1 MSSAESSTPA
11 ADAEVPDRVIATDAA
26 VQLLT
31 KLSELHGGLMI
42 HQSGGCCDGS
52 APMCYPVGDY
62 RVGQRDVLVGTI
74 ELPEPLPDVRVWI
87 NGDQFELWKHTQLIL
102 DVVKGRGAGFSL
114 EAPEG
119 VRFLSRARA
128 FSDEENAVLAANP
141 PLTGAAVGV

>member
-1 MSSAESSTPA
+1 MTTEQN
-11 ADAEVPDRVIATDAA
+11 VPDRVVATDAA

-52 APMCYPVGDY
+52 APMCYPVGEY
-62 RVGQRDVLVGTI
+62 RVGQRDVLVGEI
-74 ELPEPLPDVRVWI
+74 DLPEPIPAVRVWI

-102 DVVKGRGAGFSL
+102 DVVPGRGAGFSL
-114 EAPEG
+114 ESPEG

-128 FSDEENAVLAANP
+128 FSEDENAVLSATP

>member
-1 MSSAESSTPA
+1 MPE
-11 ADAEVPDRVIATDAA
+11 ERNVPDRVVATDAA

-52 APMCYPVGDY
+52 APMCYPVGEY
-62 RVGQRDVLVGTI
+62 RVGQRDILVGEI
-74 ELPEPLPDVRVWI
+74 SIPDPLPAVRVWI

-119 VRFLSRARA
+119 VRFLSRSRA
-128 FSDEENAVLAANP
+128 FSDEENEILAANR
-141 PLTGAAVGV
+141 PLTGAEVGV

>member
-1 MSSAESSTPA
+1 MPA
-11 ADAEVPDRVIATDAA
+11 DQVPDRVVATDAG
-26 VQLLT
+26 VELLT

-52 APMCYPVGDY
+52 APMCYPVGEF
-62 RVGQRDVLVGTI
+62 RIGQRDVLVGEI
-74 ELPEPLPDVRVWI
+74 ALPDPLPSVRVWI

-102 DVVKGRGAGFSL
+102 DVVPGRGAGFSL

-128 FSDEENAVLAANP
+128 FTDTENELLAGAP
-141 PLTGAAVGV
+141 PKTGAMIED

>member
-1 MSSAESSTPA
+1 MTTEQNI
-11 ADAEVPDRVIATDAA
+11 PDRVVATDAA

-31 KLSELHGGLMI
+31 KLTKLHGGLMI

-52 APMCYPVGDY
+52 APMCYPVGEY

-74 ELPEPLPDVRVWI
+74 ELAQPLPDVRVWI

-102 DVVKGRGAGFSL
+102 DVVPGRGAGFSL

-128 FSDEENAVLAANP
+128 FTDEENATLAANP
-141 PLTGAAVGV
+141 PLTGATAGI

>member
-1 MSSAESSTPA
+1 MTTEQTI
-11 ADAEVPDRVIATDAA
+11 PDRVVATDSA

-52 APMCYPVGDY
+52 APMCYPVGEY
-62 RVGQRDVLVGTI
+62 RVGQRDVLVGEI
-74 ELPEPLPDVRVWI
+74 ELPELIPDVRVWI
-87 NGDQFELWKHTQLIL
+87 NGDQFDLWKHTQLIL

-128 FSDEENAVLAANP
+128 FSPEENEALAASP
-141 PLTGAAVGV
+141 PLTGATAGI

>member
-1 MSSAESSTPA
+1 MSEEQS
-11 ADAEVPDRVIATDAA
+11 VPDRVVATDAA

-52 APMCYPVGDY
+52 APMCYPVGEY

-74 ELPEPLPDVRVWI
+74 TLPELLPAVRVWI

-128 FSDEENAVLAANP
+128 FSDDENSVLLANP
-141 PLTGAAVGV
+141 PETGASIGV

>member
-1 MSSAESSTPA
+1 MS
-11 ADAEVPDRVIATDAA
+11 DQQVPDRVVATDTA

-52 APMCYPVGDY
+52 APMCYPVGEY
-62 RVGQRDVLVGTI
+62 RVGQRDVLVGEI
-74 ELPEPLPDVRVWI
+74 ELTEPLPAVRVWI

-102 DVVKGRGAGFSL
+102 DVVDGRGAGFSL

-119 VRFLSRARA
+119 VRFLSRSRA
-128 FSDEENAVLAANP
+128 FSPEENEVLEANP
-141 PLTGAAVGV
+141 PQTGAAVGA

>member
-1 MSSAESSTPA
+1 MTTTLS
-11 ADAEVPDRVIATDAA
+11 RVAVTDAA
-26 VQLLT
+26 AALLRQLT
-31 KLSELHGGLMI
+31 AQHGLLMF

>member
-1 MSSAESSTPA
+1 MTTEQTI
-11 ADAEVPDRVIATDAA
+11 PDRVVATDAA

-52 APMCYPVGDY
+52 APMCYPVGEY
-62 RVGQRDVLVGTI
+62 RIGQRDVLVGEI
-74 ELPEPLPDVRVWI
+74 GLPDPLPDVRVWI

-119 VRFLSRARA
+119 VRFLSRSRV
-128 FSDEENAVLAANP
+128 FDEAENAWLDACP
-141 PLTGAAVGV
+141 PRVGSDFG

>member
-1 MSSAESSTPA
+1 MSEQNVSQQ
-11 ADAEVPDRVIATDAA
+11 DVPDRVTATDSA

-52 APMCYPVGDY
+52 APMCYPVGEY
-62 RVGQRDVLVGTI
+62 RIGQRDVLVGEI
-74 ELPEPLPDVRVWI
+74 GLPEPIPAVRVWI

-119 VRFLSRARA
+119 VRFLSRSRA
-128 FSDEENAVLAANP
+128 FSEQENDQLAQSP
-141 PLTGAAVGV
+141 PKVGADFSG